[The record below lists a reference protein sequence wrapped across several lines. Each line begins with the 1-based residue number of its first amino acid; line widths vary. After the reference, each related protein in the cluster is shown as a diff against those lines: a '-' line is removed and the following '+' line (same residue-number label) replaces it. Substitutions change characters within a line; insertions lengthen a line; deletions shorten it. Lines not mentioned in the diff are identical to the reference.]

1 MYMLSYMY
9 CTQTDS
15 QYIHVHVHIL
25 CKFLTLHSKQV
36 GVVWILW
43 ALLWPLPLCLGEE
56 EILHGL
62 KELGR
67 QRHLPQGWNEN

>member
-1 MYMLSYMY
+1 MY
-9 CTQTDS
+9 CTQTNSTDS
-15 QYIHVHVHIL
+15 QNIHVHVHIL
-25 CKFLTLHSKQV
+25 CKCLTLHSKQV

-67 QRHLPQGWNEN
+67 QRHLPQD